1 VRFSTGE
8 LSAIKR
14 DFVSSHRN
22 SGIFIS
28 HNMYHMF
35 QSCDRMAAMARG
47 EIVYDRP
54 IGETSIEEVQEF
66 L

>member
-1 VRFSTGE
+1 MRLSTGE

-28 HNMYHMF
+28 HNMYHVL
-35 QSCDRMAAMARG
+35 QSCDRVVAMARG